1 MLKKTVDRYQHGSV
15 RKVKRAQGFA
25 WEFRYY
31 VMEGSKRKPKVQT
44 FDSAIYKTEK
54 ALRQHLESFV
64 VKLNEKT
71 EYAQSA
77 GVTFG
82 ALLDRYIAEEMPQR
96 KATKGG
102 YLSII
107 NSKLRPQW
115 GSLLLSEIRPAQVH
129 TWLQDLDLAPVT
141 KGHIKSLMHK
151 LFDLATL
158 WEYLPL
164 ERRNPIE
171 IVKVKNVTMRTNEV
185 IVLSAEQFREIAPK
199 LPEHVNMIAMAAACL
214 GLRVSEILGLQWSD
228 IDWEKQTVS
237 IRRSAY
243 RGAIDDTKNNSSKA
257 KLPLHPTLATLLLA
271 WKIKWSEREE
281 EMQRRA
287 ALRKRKRPLKK
298 NEFGWL
304 FANPNTGMPYMSP
317 SLQQRWIRPA
327 GEAIGL
333 EGLGFH
339 SLRHSYRTW
348 LDSAGVAPGVTKDL
362 MRHSAISTTF
372 NVYLSRVMPGAHIED
387 GGFNQDT
394 TQYALFGTAEIGRK
408 QLSERVAV
416 FGLLDAVPAGND
428 GQTVFVQQG
437 SQPFGDEE
445 QVTFHQP
452 HRNGFGDGGEGSDAS
467 RVGNRGLPTLPLLLR
482 LRLGVIRDLL
492 RTQAWGDAPGRLAPC
507 IPCESRP
514 CRCLRTRWL
523 RW

>member
-1 MLKKTVDRYQHGSV
+1 
-15 RKVKRAQGFA
+15 
-25 WEFRYY
+25 
-31 VMEGSKRKPKVQT
+31 MEGSIRKPKVQT

-54 ALRQHLESFV
+54 AIRQHLESV
-64 VKLNEKT
+64 IVKLNEKT
-71 EYAQSA
+71 EYARSA

-96 KATKGG
+96 KSTKGG

-129 TWLQDLDLAPVT
+129 TWLQHLDLAPVT

-185 IVLSAEQFREIAPK
+185 LVLSAEQFREIAPR
-199 LPEHVNMIAMAAACL
+199 LPEHVNMIAIAAACL
-214 GLRVSEILGLQWSD
+214 GLRVSEILGMQWSD

-298 NEFGWL
+298 NESGWL

-339 SLRHSYRTW
+339 SLRHSYRSW
-348 LDSAGVAPGVTKDL
+348 LDSAGVVPSVTKDL

-372 NVYLSRVMPGAHIED
+372 NVYGRALSPE
-387 GGFNQDT
+387 
-394 TQYALFGTAEIGRK
+394 K
-408 QLSERVAV
+408 
-416 FGLLDAVPAGND
+416 
-428 GQTVFVQQG
+428 
-437 SQPFGDEE
+437 
-445 QVTFHQP
+445 
-452 HRNGFGDGGEGSDAS
+452 
-467 RVGNRGLPTLPLLLR
+467 
-482 LRLGVIRDLL
+482 
-492 RTQAWGDAPGRLAPC
+492 
-507 IPCESRP
+507 
-514 CRCLRTRWL
+514 
-523 RW
+523 